1 MRDSW
6 NSRAT
11 PVSRSIDPAM
21 PYKERPVEKLYWT
34 IGEVADELEVNTSLI
49 RYWEKE
55 FPGLRPK
62 RSGKGDRVYTDKDIL
77 VLKRIYHLVKKKGFT
92 IQGAKDA
99 LKAKESIRSRADELK
114 EHLHQVKRKL
124 EELRDK
130 L

>member
-1 MRDSW
+1 
-6 NSRAT
+6 
-11 PVSRSIDPAM
+11 M